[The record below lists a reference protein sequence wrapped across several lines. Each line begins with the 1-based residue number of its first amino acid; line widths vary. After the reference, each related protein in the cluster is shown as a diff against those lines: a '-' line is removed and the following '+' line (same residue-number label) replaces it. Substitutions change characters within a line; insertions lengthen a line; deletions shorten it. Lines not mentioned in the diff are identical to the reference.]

1 MHLFYFKQF
10 LIFQIRIMQNVKLF
24 VISVLAFAFAIT
36 AQAQGDDVPP
46 NAEPGKC
53 YAKCVIPDQYKTVTE
68 QVLVKEASTRRSVVP
83 AAYETVTERVL
94 SQEEATKIISVP
106 AVYETVTE
114 RVLVKEAGTKLI
126 PQPAVYE
133 TVTERVVDQPEH
145 VDKKIVPPVYET
157 VTERIKIA
165 DATTRWEKGKKDPNC
180 LSADPD
186 DCRVM
191 CLVEVPAQYR
201 TVSKQVVKTPA
212 TVREVNVPATYKTL
226 TRKALKTAASTRT
239 VEIPAEYKTVTKRVL
254 KTPATTRT
262 ESIPAKYR
270 TITKTILKTPE
281 NVREETIP
289 AEYATVT
296 KTVLVSKG
304 GYTEWREVLC
314 ESDLTTDRIRQIQR
328 ALKAAGYEPGPVD
341 NIFGSQTRAALTKYQ
356 RDNGLPVG
364 RLDKKTLGALGV
376 K

>member
-1 MHLFYFKQF
+1 
-10 LIFQIRIMQNVKLF
+10 MQNVKLF
-24 VISVLAFAFAIT
+24 VISVLAFFAFVLT

-68 QVLVKEASTRRSVVP
+68 QVLVKEAATRRSVVP
-83 AAYETVTERVL
+83 AQYETVTERMLV
-94 SQEEATKIISVP
+94 EEEGVKLTPVA

-114 RVLVKEAGTKLI
+114 RVLAVEAGTRLETI
-126 PQPAVYE
+126 PAVYE
-133 TVTERVVDQPEH
+133 TVTERVVDQPART
-145 VDKKIVPPVYET
+145 DKRVVPPVYET

-201 TVSKQVVKTPA
+201 TVSKEVVKTAASVKDVSIAATYKTITKKVIKTPA
-212 TVREVNVPATYKTL
+212 TTREVA
-226 TRKALKTAASTRT
+226 
-239 VEIPAEYKTVTKRVL
+239 IPAEYKTVTKRVL
-254 KTPATTRT
+254 KTPATVNRKA
-262 ESIPAKYR
+262 IPAKYR
-270 TITKTILKTPE
+270 TLTKTVVKTPE
-281 NVREETIP
+281 NVREETVP

-314 ESDLTTDRIRQIQR
+314 ESDLTTARITQIQR
-328 ALKAAGYEPGPVD
+328 ALKAAGYKPGPID

-364 RLDKKTLGALGV
+364 RLDKQTLSALGV